1 MNISLNEVEAT
12 AKRATRG
19 AGYSWGLAE
28 EAAKATRWL
37 CARGQ
42 NGTGALARL
51 LQMVMA
57 DAPKQR
63 APTDLSGDWHSDELL
78 CPLVTGALLSD
89 CAIRVNSS
97 AITMSNVAVP
107 VLLLPF
113 AANAARLLDTRVT
126 IECDGIIA
134 ETDGLDLT
142 LNGPIPDQAKHV
154 SVHLGGRLAN
164 AVPHHTRAEPSPTD
178 WSTLNRFAQNTY
190 APATEESRLRGAG
203 AGLSDND

>member
-42 NGTGALARL
+42 NGTGALAQL
-51 LQMVMA
+51 LQMGMA
-57 DAPKQR
+57 DAPKQH
-63 APTDLSGDWHSDELL
+63 APTDLSGDWRSDELL

-89 CAIRVNSS
+89 CANRVKSS
-97 AITMSNVAVP
+97 PITMGDVAVP
-107 VLLLPF
+107 ALLLPF

-126 IECDGIIA
+126 IECDGTIA
-134 ETDGLDLT
+134 ETDGFDLAM
-142 LNGPIPDQAKHV
+142 NSPITDQAKMV
-154 SVHLGGRLAN
+154 SVHLGGQLTN
-164 AVPHHTRAEPSPTD
+164 AAPHHTRAEPSPTD
-178 WSTLNRFAQNTY
+178 WSTLNRFAHNTY